1 MSAHR
6 DHSPWQDP
14 AERPDRDEL
23 LAPQT
28 QVVAD
33 RDAYLGQG
41 RHDVGRRISD
51 DQIELFA
58 STDPAS
64 ALQLEL
70 EQHQPRFIAVQDV
83 GANAALRLLTSLASA
98 SGVRVQ
104 RLTVRK
110 QGHGVALAVLQFIE
124 VRIADGAQVRVYA
137 CDAGDAKLQPS
148 LTRVLLAHSSLGVL
162 LIGGITSEAIAQ
174 QLDPLHGAIQH
185 GRWPNRELLMVPLG
199 AGVALA
205 SHAAHLASGSSV
217 AVHVTPRAAR
227 TLQAWTYIAGAW
239 NRLHGGV
246 GEHAMPAEF
255 GPAGKPTPRP
265 AVPRSEATTEPMG
278 LHPVAAA
285 TGTDAGAGARPA
297 AVAANTVKPWQVYA
311 DNCVLLKGA
320 IACAVFD
327 TLSLQVL
334 AHAGSA
340 GSAPV
345 LAEQGAKLLRSMVEA
360 TRALGMGASPT
371 DGAVSTSD
379 RHLLIRPVQGHPG
392 TALHMVLSSGVNLT
406 LARMQLERIVPP
418 KLK

>member
-6 DHSPWQDP
+6 DDTPWQDP

-33 RDAYLGQG
+33 REAYLGQG
-41 RHDVGRRISD
+41 RHDVGRRIAD

-64 ALQLEL
+64 ALQMAF
-70 EQHQPRFIAVQDV
+70 EQHQPRFIAVHDV
-83 GANAALRLLTSLASA
+83 GTTAALRLLTSLANA
-98 SGVRVQ
+98 SGVRLQ

-110 QGHGVALAVLQFIE
+110 QGHGIALCVLQFIE
-124 VRIADGAQVRVYA
+124 VQIADGTQVRVYA
-137 CDAGDAKLQPS
+137 CDAGDAQLQPALS
-148 LTRVLLAHSSLGVL
+148 RVLLAHSSLGVL
-162 LIGGITSEAIAQ
+162 LIGGIATEVMAR
-174 QLDPLHGAIQH
+174 QLEPLHGAIQH

-205 SHAAHLASGSSV
+205 SHAAHLAGGSSV
-217 AVHVTPRAAR
+217 AVHVTPRAAKTR
-227 TLQAWTYIAGAW
+227 QAWSYIAGAW

-246 GEHAMPAEF
+246 GEHAMPTEF
-255 GPAGKPTPRP
+255 GPAATPP
-265 AVPRSEATTEPMG
+265 APPPVPRSEAPTEPMG
-278 LHPVAAA
+278 LNPYAA
-285 TGTDAGAGARPA
+285 TAAKGAGTP
-297 AVAANTVKPWQVYA
+297 VKPWQAYA

-320 IACAVFD
+320 IACCVFD
-327 TLSLQVL
+327 TLSHQVL

-345 LAEQGAKLLRSMVEA
+345 LAEQGAKLLRSMIEA
-360 TRALGMGASPT
+360 TRALGMGSTPS

-379 RHLLIRPVQGHPG
+379 RHLLIRPVPGHPG
-392 TALHMVLSSGVNLT
+392 AALHMVLSSGVNLT
-406 LARMQLERIVPP
+406 LARMQLERIIPP
-418 KLK
+418 V